1 MWEATY
7 LLEKILYLLGED
19 NRFRKDGSVTCAR
32 VKINFYSVGYACS
45 KIGSIC
51 AWHHNIMIAVYNEYW
66 VLNVRQILWR
76 LFTPSINCTELA
88 QERRNT
94 DRSIWMGKT

>member
-1 MWEATY
+1 MY
-7 LLEKILYLLGED
+7 LEKILYLLGED
-19 NRFRKDGSVTCAR
+19 NRFLKDGSVTCAR

-45 KIGSIC
+45 KIDSIC
-51 AWHHNIMIAVYNEYW
+51 TWHHNIMITVYNEYW

-76 LFTPSINCTELA
+76 LFTPCMNCTELA

-94 DRSIWMGKT
+94 GRGIWMGKT